1 MEDDGSRP
9 VTPMTALVVD
19 DQGRLTYIGIDGCR
33 RVIVGDQDVLRRL
46 RDLRQKPM
54 DDFDGGCGI

>member
-1 MEDDGSRP
+1 MEDDVSRS

-19 DQGRLTYIGIDGCR
+19 DQGRLTYIGTDGCR
-33 RVIVGDQDVLRRL
+33 RVIVGNPDVLRRL
-46 RDLRQKPM
+46 RDLRRKPM